1 MDTYEDVFPDP
12 GKGMFLHAPVA
23 ACTEFEHPE
32 AQGSDR
38 NPAGRPFYLDLR
50 GGLRVSFR
58 TNTGQGDR
66 TQRCVYCDGDK
77 AGSAMRLTLQTR
89 LGLSPRTRE
98 APPGGV
104 AHDWT
109 PSPLSGARTARLPE
123 GGGASGGHA
132 PASTSAGVSGRAA
145 FPARSPASCVPWS
158 RPPPL
163 PCWIVRQPPPPLPP
177 PPEEWRSREFSAT
190 A

>member
-38 NPAGRPFYLDLR
+38 NPAGRPFYLDLT
-50 GGLRVSFR
+50 GGLRVPFR
-58 TNTGQGDR
+58 TNTGHGDR
-66 TQRCVYCDGDK
+66 TQRCVYCDGEK
-77 AGSAMRLTLQTR
+77 AGSATRLTLQTS

-109 PSPLSGARTARLPE
+109 PCPLSGARTARLPE

-132 PASTSAGVSGRAA
+132 PGAHKRGGVRPRRVSGALPRVLR
-145 FPARSPASCVPWS
+145 PVVSPAPAAMLDCAAAAAAAAAAARGV
-158 RPPPL
+158 
-163 PCWIVRQPPPPLPP
+163 
-177 PPEEWRSREFSAT
+177 EEPRV
-190 A
+190 